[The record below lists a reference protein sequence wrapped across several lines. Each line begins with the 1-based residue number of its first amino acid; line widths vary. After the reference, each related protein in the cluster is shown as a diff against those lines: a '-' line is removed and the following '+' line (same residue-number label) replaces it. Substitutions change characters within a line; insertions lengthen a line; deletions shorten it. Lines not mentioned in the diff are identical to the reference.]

1 MGCSLLALHRATF
14 ASLLG
19 LTVSW
24 KVCDVREH
32 GAVGDGLTSDTEAV
46 RRALALCDEV
56 VLPAAHTFLSG
67 PLNLTSNQR
76 LNVQGTLLASVEP
89 ADYPL
94 VLPMTGYGWG
104 DDENCFPPDADK
116 NKIILGSLR
125 FSPVVG
131 SYNASN
137 VSVVG
142 AGTIDGRG
150 EIWWQNCTACHYPPT
165 NNSAFCEI
173 ASRPK
178 LLEFQFVHGLTV
190 HGESVGSALH
200 LKVRQCIFLRCHFI
214 LKISSFYQD
223 RLGTNIRK
231 ALIKET
237 YAPF

>member
-46 RRALALCDEV
+46 RSALALCDEV

-150 EIWWQNCTACHYPPT
+150 EIWWQNCTACHYTPT
-165 NNSAFCEI
+165 NNSAFCGAENGHLYI
-173 ASRPK
+173 KCIILPRQARDKHRENSKNGRF
-178 LLEFQFVHGLTV
+178 LQR
-190 HGESVGSALH
+190 SA
-200 LKVRQCIFLRCHFI
+200 RSPAARSC
-214 LKISSFYQD
+214 SSFS
-223 RLGTNIRK
+223 LCM
-231 ALIKET
+231 A
-237 YAPF
+237 